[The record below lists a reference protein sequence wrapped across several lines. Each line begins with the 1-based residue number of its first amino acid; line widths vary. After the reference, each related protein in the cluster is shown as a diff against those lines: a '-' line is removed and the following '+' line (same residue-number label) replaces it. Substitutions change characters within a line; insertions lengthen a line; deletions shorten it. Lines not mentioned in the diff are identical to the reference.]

1 MMSDYSKKF
10 IVKPGSKVRLKH
22 FDAGYHGKRES
33 HERALPEIQQ
43 HIEKMAQLHYLMYA
57 ERKDS
62 LLVVL
67 QGLHAAGEDGVV
79 RHIFTTGG
87 ATIPTKR
94 MKILLASVFL
104 YLACTAGPA
113 AFAAEKVGFI
123 TVDGAIGPATASYI
137 SRSIEEAKGQKCA
150 VPADSAQHAGRSAR
164 FESENCAKL
173 PRLSSSSL
181 SSCVCASVSH
191 LLESFGAMAT
201 MRRLNQEL
209 RVCLPRLEPS
219 SVALATVAAPALS
232 PRRKRCQPAN

>member
-94 MKILLASVFL
+94 MKIL
-104 YLACTAGPA
+104 
-113 AFAAEKVGFI
+113 
-123 TVDGAIGPATASYI
+123 
-137 SRSIEEAKGQKCA
+137 
-150 VPADSAQHAGRSAR
+150 
-164 FESENCAKL
+164 
-173 PRLSSSSL
+173 
-181 SSCVCASVSH
+181 
-191 LLESFGAMAT
+191 
-201 MRRLNQEL
+201 
-209 RVCLPRLEPS
+209 
-219 SVALATVAAPALS
+219 
-232 PRRKRCQPAN
+232 